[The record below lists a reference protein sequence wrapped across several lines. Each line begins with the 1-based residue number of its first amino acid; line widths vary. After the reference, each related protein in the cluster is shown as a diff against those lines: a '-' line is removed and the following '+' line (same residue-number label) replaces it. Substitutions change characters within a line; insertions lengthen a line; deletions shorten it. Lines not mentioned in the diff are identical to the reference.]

1 MQQDLEDKKNEVI
14 IEGLENKIKDH
25 EAALEKKDFVLQTME
40 GSLAEAQAEIA
51 RLNSELSMKSKSF
64 EQEKK
69 DFETKLEAEVEK
81 SSNLQK
87 SLKDLQERCLGFGTR
102 CIQRLKQVFNSV
114 GASSEKFKPSVEDL
128 PGTFDHIEGEV
139 DALDE
144 VIARHSDF
152 CALLASRGTAVAFM
166 KAGCTHGN
174 IVNRPNFSLSP
185 ADLDDIPGL
194 ARSIG
199 NRFITQICAKG
210 GRNLAGDEA
219 RSHLK
224 PVINS
229 YLVLTFSL
237 KLEFTL

>member
-14 IEGLENKIKDH
+14 IEGLEKNIKDH

-40 GSLAEAQAEIA
+40 GSLVEAQAEIA

-69 DFETKLEAEVEK
+69 NFKTKLEAEVEK

-87 SLKDLQERCLGFGTR
+87 SLKDLQEKCLGFGTW
-102 CIQRLKQVFNSV
+102 CIQWLKQVFNSV
-114 GASSEKFKPSVEDL
+114 GASSKKFKPSVKDL
-128 PGTFDHIEGEV
+128 PSTFDHIEGEV

-144 VIARHSDF
+144 VIAGHRYF

-166 KAGCTHGN
+166 KAGCTYGN

-185 ADLDDIPGL
+185 ADLDDITGL
-194 ARSIG
+194 A
-199 NRFITQICAKG
+199 
-210 GRNLAGDEA
+210 
-219 RSHLK
+219 
-224 PVINS
+224 
-229 YLVLTFSL
+229 
-237 KLEFTL
+237 